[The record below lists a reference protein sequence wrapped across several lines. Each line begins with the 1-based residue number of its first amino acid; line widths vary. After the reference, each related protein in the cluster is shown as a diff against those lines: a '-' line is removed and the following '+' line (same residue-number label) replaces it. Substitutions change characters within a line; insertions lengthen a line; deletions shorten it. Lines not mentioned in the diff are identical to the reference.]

1 MLTVIEAII
10 SIVINKTVFSDYLHY
25 NDTIDDIYDD
35 DIDENEYLDDA
46 ITDSNALWELDPG
59 TGTVPIPFMIDKS
72 FNGDS
77 EMLDKIHR
85 AIFEFTSKTCIR

>member
-1 MLTVIEAII
+1 MFFYTVIGAII
-10 SIVINKTVFSDYLHY
+10 SIVINKTVFSDYLHSD
-25 NDTIDDIYDD
+25 NFLIYDD

-46 ITDSNALWELDPG
+46 ISDTNALWELDPD
-59 TGTVPIPFMIDKS
+59 TGTVPIPFMIDES

-77 EMLDKIHR
+77 EMLDQIHR